1 MPLHREGF
9 LLRFVWLL
17 PPLGNSEE
25 GCLTMNAPVSVI
37 HIPHASTVVPAAA
50 RSAIALSD
58 KELQRELLTMTDHFT
73 DELFRVSENLAKAVK
88 FPVSRLVVDPERFV
102 NDRDEPM
109 AEKGMGAIYTLTSSR
124 QKLRKAPSMQERE
137 ELLSM
142 YYFPHH
148 LRLAKEVDAVLAMH
162 DRCLIVDAHSF
173 PSRPLPHEADQHP
186 DRCDICVGTDP
197 FHTPQWLADFTVHEF
212 RNRNYRVEVNR
223 PFGGSLVPEK
233 HYRRDNRV
241 LSIMIEVNRALYM
254 DEVSGERLAAFDAVA
269 ANLQQ
274 VLLTLIAAMSS

>member
-1 MPLHREGF
+1 
-9 LLRFVWLL
+9 
-17 PPLGNSEE
+17 
-25 GCLTMNAPVSVI
+25 MNAPFSVI
-37 HIPHASTVVPAAA
+37 HVPHASTVVPATA
-50 RSAIALSD
+50 RSSITLSD
-58 KELQRELLTMTDHFT
+58 EELQQELLTMTDHFT

-109 AEKGMGAIYTLTSSR
+109 AAKGMGVIYTLTSS
-124 QKLRKAPSMQERE
+124 QQQLRKAPVMQDRD
-137 ELLSM
+137 ELLST

-148 LRLAKEVDAVLAMH
+148 LRLAQEVDAALAMH

-173 PSRPLPHEADQHP
+173 PARPLPYEVYQDP
-186 DRCDICVGTDP
+186 DRCDICIGTDP
-197 FHTPQWLADFTVHEF
+197 FHTPIWLADIAIHEF
-212 RNRNYRVEVNR
+212 RNRGYRVEVNR

-233 HYRRDNRV
+233 HYRQDKRV
-241 LSIMIEVNRALYM
+241 VSIMIEVNRGLYM

>member
-1 MPLHREGF
+1 MKTPL
-9 LLRFVWLL
+9 
-17 PPLGNSEE
+17 
-25 GCLTMNAPVSVI
+25 CVI

-50 RSAIALSD
+50 RSSIALSE
-58 KELQRELLTMTDHFT
+58 KELQQELLTMTDHFT
-73 DELFRVSENLAKAVK
+73 DELFRVSENLAKTVE

-109 AEKGMGAIYTLTSSR
+109 AAKGMGVIYTLTSSR
-124 QKLRKAPSMQERE
+124 QPLRKAPSMQDRE

-142 YYFPHH
+142 YYFPHQM
-148 LRLAKEVDAVLAMH
+148 RLAKEVDAALAMH

-173 PSRPLPHEADQHP
+173 PSKPLPHEADQHP
-186 DRCDICVGTDP
+186 DRCDICVGTDS
-197 FHTPQWLADFTVHEF
+197 FHTPTWLADFTVHAF
-212 RNRNYRVEVNR
+212 RNCNYRVEVNR

-274 VLLTLIAAMSS
+274 FLLKLIAAMSS

>member
-1 MPLHREGF
+1 
-9 LLRFVWLL
+9 
-17 PPLGNSEE
+17 
-25 GCLTMNAPVSVI
+25 MNAPICVI
-37 HIPHASTVVPAAA
+37 HVPHASTVVPAEA

-58 KELQRELLTMTDHFT
+58 KELQQELLKMTDHFT
-73 DELFRVSENLAKAVK
+73 DELFRVSDNLATAVT

-109 AEKGMGAIYTLTSSR
+109 VAKGMGVIYTLTSSG
-124 QKLRKAPSMQERE
+124 QPLRKAPSMQERD
-137 ELLSM
+137 ELLST

-148 LRLAKEVDAVLAMH
+148 LRLAQEVDAALAMH

-173 PSRPLPHEADQHP
+173 PARPLPYEAYQDL

-197 FHTPQWLADFTVHEF
+197 FHTPTWLADLTIHEF
-212 RNRNYRVEVNR
+212 RNRGYRVEVNS

-233 HYRRDNRV
+233 HYRQDKRV
-241 LSIMIEVNRALYM
+241 LSIMIEVNRGLYM
-254 DEVSGERLAAFDAVA
+254 DEVSGKRLATFDAVS

-274 VLLTLIAAMSS
+274 VLLALIAAMSS

>member
-1 MPLHREGF
+1 
-9 LLRFVWLL
+9 
-17 PPLGNSEE
+17 
-25 GCLTMNAPVSVI
+25 MNIPVSVI

-50 RSAIALSD
+50 RSSIALSE
-58 KELQRELLTMTDHFT
+58 KELQHELLTMTDHFT
-73 DELFRVSENLAKAVK
+73 DELFRVSENLAKAVT

-109 AEKGMGAIYTLTSSR
+109 AAKGMGVIYTLTSSG
-124 QKLRKAPSMQERE
+124 QPLRKAPSMQERD
-137 ELLSM
+137 ELISM

-148 LRLAKEVDAVLAMH
+148 LGLAQEVDAALAMH
-162 DRCLIVDAHSF
+162 DRCLIIDAHSF
-173 PSRPLPHEADQHP
+173 ASRPLPHEADQHP

-197 FHTPQWLADFTVHEF
+197 FHTPTWLADFTVHAF
-212 RNRNYRVEVNR
+212 RNRDYRVEVNR

-233 HYRRDNRV
+233 HYRQDKRI
-241 LSIMIEVNRALYM
+241 LSIMIEVNRGLYM

>member
-1 MPLHREGF
+1 MK
-9 LLRFVWLL
+9 
-17 PPLGNSEE
+17 N
-25 GCLTMNAPVSVI
+25 PVSVI
-37 HIPHASTVVPAAA
+37 HIPHASTVVPVAV
-50 RSAIALSD
+50 RSSIALSE
-58 KELQRELLTMTDHFT
+58 KELQHELLTMTDHFT
-73 DELFRVSENLAKAVK
+73 DELFRVSENLAKAVT

-109 AEKGMGAIYTLTSSR
+109 AAKGMGVIYTLASSG
-124 QKLRKAPSMQERE
+124 QPLRKAPSILERD

-148 LRLAKEVDAVLAMH
+148 LRLAQEVDAALAMH

-173 PSRPLPHEADQHP
+173 ASRPLPHEADQHP
-186 DRCDICVGTDP
+186 DRCDICVGTDM
-197 FHTPQWLADFTVHEF
+197 FHTPTWLADFTVHAF
-212 RNRNYRVEVNR
+212 RSRNYRVEVNR

-233 HYRRDNRV
+233 HYRQDKRV

-274 VLLTLIAAMSS
+274 VLLKLIAAMSS

>member
-1 MPLHREGF
+1 
-9 LLRFVWLL
+9 
-17 PPLGNSEE
+17 
-25 GCLTMNAPVSVI
+25 MNAPVSVV

-50 RSAIALSD
+50 RSSIALSEN
-58 KELQRELLTMTDHFT
+58 ELQHELLTMTDHFT
-73 DELFRVSENLAKAVK
+73 DELFRVSKNLAKTVK

-109 AEKGMGAIYTLTSSR
+109 AAKGMGVIYTLASSR
-124 QKLRKAPSMQERE
+124 QQLRKAPSMQERD

-148 LRLAKEVDAVLAMH
+148 LRLAKEVDAALAMH

-173 PSRPLPHEADQHP
+173 SSRPLPHEADQHP

-197 FHTPQWLADFTVHEF
+197 FHTPLWLADFTVHGF
-212 RNRNYRVEVNR
+212 RNRNCHVEVNR

-233 HYRRDNRV
+233 YHGRDKRV
-241 LSIMIEVNRALYM
+241 LSIMIEVNRSLYM

>member
-1 MPLHREGF
+1 
-9 LLRFVWLL
+9 
-17 PPLGNSEE
+17 
-25 GCLTMNAPVSVI
+25 MNAPVSVV

-50 RSAIALSD
+50 RSSIALSEN
-58 KELQRELLTMTDHFT
+58 ELQHELLTMTDHFT
-73 DELFRVSENLAKAVK
+73 DELFRVSKNLAKTVK

-109 AEKGMGAIYTLTSSR
+109 AAKGMGVIYTLASSR
-124 QKLRKAPSMQERE
+124 QQLRKAPSMQERD

-148 LRLAKEVDAVLAMH
+148 LRLAKEVDAALAMH

-173 PSRPLPHEADQHP
+173 SSRPLPHEADQHP

-197 FHTPQWLADFTVHEF
+197 FHTPLWLADFTVHGF
-212 RNRNYRVEVNR
+212 RNRNCHVEVNR

-233 HYRRDNRV
+233 YHGRDKRV
-241 LSIMIEVNRALYM
+241 LSIMIEVNRSLYM

-269 ANLQQ
+269 ANIQQ

>member
-1 MPLHREGF
+1 
-9 LLRFVWLL
+9 
-17 PPLGNSEE
+17 
-25 GCLTMNAPVSVI
+25 MNAPVSVI
-37 HIPHASTVVPAAA
+37 HIPHASTVVPATA
-50 RSAIALSD
+50 RSSIALSE
-58 KELQRELLTMTDHFT
+58 KELQHELLTMTDHFT
-73 DELFRVSENLAKAVK
+73 DELFRVSEKLAKTVK

-109 AEKGMGAIYTLTSSR
+109 AAKGMGVIYTLASSR
-124 QKLRKAPSMQERE
+124 QQLRKALSMQERD

-148 LRLAKEVDAVLAMH
+148 LRLAKEVDAALAMH

-197 FHTPQWLADFTVHEF
+197 FHTPTWLADFTVHAF
-212 RNRNYRVEVNR
+212 RNRNYHVEVNR

-233 HYRRDNRV
+233 HHGRDNRV
-241 LSIMIEVNRALYM
+241 LSIMIEVNRSLYM
-254 DEVSGERLAAFDAVA
+254 DEVSGERLAAFDAMA